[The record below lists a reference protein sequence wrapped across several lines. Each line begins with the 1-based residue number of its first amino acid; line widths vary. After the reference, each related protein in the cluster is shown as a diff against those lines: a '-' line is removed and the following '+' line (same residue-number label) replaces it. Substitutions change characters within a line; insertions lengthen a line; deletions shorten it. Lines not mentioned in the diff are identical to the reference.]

1 MSKKYKY
8 KVYWDVTI
16 DGVPT
21 NIQLDGLYESDSAD
35 EDEVMLEVDA
45 DTDLIGEDFIG
56 YPVDEEEHEVV
67 WEGFP
72 IVIRVDED

>member
-1 MSKKYKY
+1 MPKY
-8 KVYWDVTI
+8 KVYWDVVI

-21 NIQLDGLYESDSAD
+21 NIQLKGFYESESTD

-45 DTDLIGEDFIG
+45 DTDLIGDDFIG
-56 YPVDEEEHEVV
+56 YPVDDEEHEVV

-72 IVIRVDED
+72 IVFRIDED

>member
-1 MSKKYKY
+1 MPKY

-21 NIQLDGLYESDSAD
+21 NIQLNGFYESESTD

-45 DTDLIGEDFIG
+45 DTDLIGDDFIG
-56 YPVDEEEHEVV
+56 YPVDDEEHEVV

-72 IVIRVDED
+72 IVFRIDED